1 MPLPIMNPAAS
12 HLITTAFLLKD
23 QAGAWHNSTLVD
35 LNDLEA
41 FMNVVFEAKEWMTA
55 HTLKR

>member
-1 MPLPIMNPAAS
+1 MNPAAS

-55 HTLKR
+55 YTLKR